1 MGKKKTN
8 TETND
13 SHSLGDLIFI
23 AEGKGV
29 TSFESPKLNI
39 TVPFINIRLQ
49 RYGLFE
55 IGSPYLQT
63 VSSDGNSENSSFN
76 PQGAPAID
84 NYQYLPTYIRKG
96 YMYVYNETT
105 SLWNEYLITPEGR
118 YINIFWGDKLYDD
131 TYNVREPAK
140 GAKVQDCIPIRLNEK
155 VWMAYS
161 ENQWPAKYVKDVLND
176 KNKRE
181 KRMQKFDSEEWPSQ
195 MKKDYATSIN
205 DTSATSYQ
213 FTYMNTEEDK
223 YTKLAYTES
232 FKFAKAADEKWAN
245 VYFAIHD
252 PFGCAEDLCN
262 YINEASIELQLLIS
276 SMETGIDPK
285 TIGKQSPEPNPQIS
299 ELHTLSILIYQIL
312 YSPENS
318 NDKGILRLRKKAAS
332 RDLLERLLAT
342 KKRKELRDKINSI
355 RSALYTLI
363 KSEYYQNILVELEK
377 NDLQNFDDGK
387 NHVLQHLNSLSF
399 DPSNFDRHLDV
410 IDYCDKKLEK
420 EIDSFLMN
428 TMTEG
433 GSIDKIMTK
442 KIDLGILSNVNQACV
457 TLNTLS
463 SVYLKFMAED
473 EKYLVKYIEWL
484 NSYTIKDL
492 KIDGKIEK
500 FFVVKNADL
509 SELIHSNKG
518 TLETG
523 TTIINTNKRRHQLK
537 AICVSKGKQVRLLEP
552 NPKITLMEKVEL
564 SSKDKKRVELLKKI
578 MDNSSFQAFCLLLS
592 AVNLAMACNDASKN
606 GIDKKKIFS
615 IGASITEVASI
626 GIDYASLQ
634 LKGSYS
640 GKVAALS
647 KISQALGAFSSILG
661 IVTSSYEAK
670 DAFNKR
676 NPNLGYAWVASAA
689 VSALILKVYITE
701 IFKTSTVTLIKKPSG
716 RMLGELILF
725 FILAS
730 VCMYLIFLFTET
742 PIESLIH
749 NCILNERTKKYIPEG
764 ETDICKLMQLLIVN
778 QEKIVSADRWKGNIS
793 LQLEDLLSIL
803 SINIINPEVKID
815 TAYSKYATTI
825 IEKKTIKEIIL
836 KCSFPK
842 VRFDSYIEYG
852 LKLYQKSNNVVKL
865 HKDILMS
872 DELESSANENI
883 TLHYTKALSSIPLS
897 ETGNIVAFFYARI
910 LFPSENEDNSCWPK
924 KVEGKDMYLVRRF
937 KLEEARAISTPI
949 ILDKLFRDAFD
960 FLDYCSKRSI
970 DVCTLDDLSL
980 KV

>member
-8 TETND
+8 TETNA
-13 SHSLGDLIFI
+13 SHSLGDLIFV

-55 IGSPYLQT
+55 TGNPYLQT
-63 VSSDGNSENSSFN
+63 VSPDGNSENRSFN
-76 PQGAPAID
+76 PQGAPLID

-118 YINIFWGDKLYDD
+118 YINIFWSDKLYDD
-131 TYNVREPAK
+131 TYNEREPAK

-161 ENQWPAKYVKDVLND
+161 EIQWPAKYVKDVLND
-176 KNKRE
+176 RNKRE
-181 KRMQKFDSEEWPSQ
+181 KRMQKFDSEGWPSQ

-213 FTYMNTEEDK
+213 FTYMNTKEDK
-223 YTKLAYTES
+223 YTKSAYTES

-299 ELHTLSILIYQIL
+299 ELHTLSILIYQML

-318 NDKGILRLRKKAAS
+318 NDKGVIKLREKAAS

-387 NHVLQHLNSLSF
+387 NHVLRHLNSLSF

-410 IDYCDKKLEK
+410 IDYCDRKLEK
-420 EIDSFLMN
+420 EIDSFLIN

-442 KIDLGILSNVNQACV
+442 KIDLGILSNVNQAFV

-564 SSKDKKRVELLKKI
+564 SSKDKKKVQFLKKI
-578 MDNSSFQAFCLLLS
+578 VDNSSFQAFCLLLS

-615 IGASITEVASI
+615 IGASLTEVTSI
-626 GIDYASLQ
+626 GINYAGLL
-634 LKGSYS
+634 LKGTERAQILL
-640 GKVAALS
+640 KA
-647 KISQALGAFSSILG
+647 SQGLGVISSIFG
-661 IVTSSYEAK
+661 IITSSYEAA

-676 NPNLGYAWVASAA
+676 NSNLGYAWVASAA

-701 IFKTSTVTLIKKPSG
+701 MFKTSAVTLIKKPSG
-716 RMLGELILF
+716 KMVGQ
-725 FILAS
+725 LA
-730 VCMYLIFLFTET
+730 VFWVLTFACMYFIILFTET

-749 NCILNERTKKYIPEG
+749 NCILNDRTKKYIPKS
-764 ETDICKLMQLLIVN
+764 ETDICKLMKLLIVN

-803 SINIINPEVKID
+803 FINVINPEIKTD
-815 TAYSKYATTI
+815 KTLCPYGTAI
-825 IEKKTIKEIIL
+825 IERERIKEIIL

-842 VRFDSYIEYG
+842 VRFDCYIEYG
-852 LKLYQKSNNVVKL
+852 LKIYQNLNNVVKL
-865 HKDILMS
+865 YKDILLS
-872 DELESSANENI
+872 DEPEFSANENI
-883 TLHYTKALSSIPLS
+883 TLHYTESLGSIPFS
-897 ETGNIVAFFYARI
+897 DPGYKVAFFYVRI
-910 LFPSENEDNSCWPK
+910 LFPYEKENNNCWPK

-949 ILDKLFRDAFD
+949 ILDKFFRDTFD